1 MSSAEYFIR
10 HKVTSWMFALL
21 LLIGGAVSFLGL
33 GQLEDPEFTIKE
45 AMVITSYPGASAL
58 QVEEEVTFP
67 LENEIQQLAYVDKVK
82 SISSPGLSQITVEM
96 KSIYAGDE
104 LRQIW
109 DEFRRKINDYQTN
122 LPPGVNTPMI
132 NDDFGDVF
140 GVLLAVTGDGYQYEE
155 LADYVDYLRREL
167 VLVPGVGKVNVA
179 GQQSE
184 QILVEISRVKLNNL
198 GISLDRIYDL
208 LATQNVVSNAGSVR
222 VGSEYIRISP
232 TGEFNDISELNQ
244 LIISDTGASELIYLG
259 DVADIKRGYAEVPS
273 NLVSYNTQMALHMGI
288 SFASGV
294 NVVDVGAAIDQRLA
308 ELEYAR
314 PIGMEV
320 SVLYNQPKEVAS
332 SVNNFLY
339 NLLAAVAIV
348 ILVLLVFMGVRSG
361 ILIGLILLL
370 TILGTFIFMNLLAID
385 LQRISLGAL
394 IIALGMLVDNAIVV
408 TEGVLINLKR
418 GHDKLDAANLIVRQT
433 QWPLLGA
440 TAIAV
445 IAFAP
450 IGLSPDATG
459 EFAGSL
465 FWVLLISLLLSWVTA
480 ITLTPF
486 FCSLFFKETDSK
498 ANDGEEPADPYQGAV
513 FTIYKALLTLCMRFR
528 WTTIAIVLGATMV
541 AVMGFGAVK
550 QAFFP
555 PSTTPM
561 FLIDYWRSQGTDIR
575 DTAADVKQIESWL
588 AKDERVDYLA
598 STTGQGAVRFML
610 TYGPEKQYPAYG
622 QLMVRTTSAEAID
635 GVLVD
640 LDAHLK
646 QQYPNAQFKLK
657 RLEIGPSTDAKIELR
672 ISGPNPDVLRQLASQ
687 VEGMFQADIVA
698 TNIRHDWRERTKL
711 IRPQFKEAPARK
723 AGVSKQDLDSMLQ
736 MNFSGKNIGLYRDG
750 TTLMPIVARTP
761 DEERLNID
769 NLPDLKIWSPVYQTY
784 IPIGQVVGRFDLQWE
799 DSLIMR
805 RDRKRTITV
814 MTDPNLFGEETA
826 AALQARLQPQ
836 IDALELPAGY
846 SMAWGGE
853 YESSADAQ
861 APIFKAMPI
870 GFLSMFVIT
879 VLLFN
884 SVKKPLVIWATVPLA
899 ITGVTLGLL
908 ALDLPFGF
916 MAMLGFLSLSGMLL
930 KNGIVLLDQINLA
943 LASGQAP
950 YQAVFESSVSR
961 VRPVCMAAITTI
973 LGMIPLLFDDFFASM
988 AVVISFGLG
997 VATVLTLIVVPVL
1010 YTMVYGIRYPSATEP
1025 ATADDPR

>member
-10 HKVTSWMFALL
+10 HKVTSWMFAFLL
-21 LLIGGAVSFLGL
+21 LVGGAISFLGL

-45 AMVITSYPGASAL
+45 AMIITSYPGASAL

-67 LENEIQQLAYVDKVK
+67 LENEVQQLAYVDKVK

-96 KSIYAGDE
+96 KSIYDGKQ

-109 DEFRRKINDYQTN
+109 DELRRKINDYQSN
-122 LPPGVNTPMI
+122 LPPGVGTPMI

-167 VLVPGVGKVNVA
+167 VLVPGVGKVHVA
-179 GQQSE
+179 GQQAE
-184 QILVEISRVKLNNL
+184 QVLVEISRVKLNNL
-198 GISLDRIYDL
+198 GISLDRLYDL

-232 TGEFNDISELNQ
+232 TGEFTEISELEQ

-259 DVADIKRGYAEVPS
+259 DVAEIKRGYAEVPS
-273 NLVSYNTQMALHMGI
+273 NLVSFNNHSSLHLGI

-294 NVVDVGAAIDQRLA
+294 NVVDVGAAIDQHLH

-320 SVLYNQPKEVAS
+320 SVLYNQPKEVEN

-339 NLLAAVAIV
+339 NLLAAVGIV
-348 ILVLLVFMGVRSG
+348 ILVLLLFMGLRSG
-361 ILIGLILLL
+361 VLIGLILLL
-370 TILGTFIFMNLLAID
+370 TILGTFIFMKVLAID

-486 FCSLFFKETDSK
+486 FCSLFFKESSPQEGD
-498 ANDGEEPADPYQGAV
+498 EPVDPYQGGI
-513 FTIYKALLTLCMRFR
+513 FTIYKALLDLCMRFR
-528 WTTIAIVLGATMV
+528 WATIAVVIGAMFV

-550 QAFFP
+550 QVFFP

-561 FLIDYWRSQGTDIR
+561 FLVDYWRSQGTDIR
-575 DTAADVKQIESWL
+575 DTATDIEQIEAWL
-588 AKDERVDYLA
+588 MADERVDYIA
-598 STTGQGAVRFML
+598 TTTGQGAVRFML

-622 QLMVRTTSAEAID
+622 QLMVRTQSAEVID
-635 GVLVD
+635 GVLND
-640 LDAHLK
+640 LNQHLN
-646 QQYPNAQFKLK
+646 QQYSHAQYKLK

-672 ISGPNPDVLRQLASQ
+672 ISGPDPDTLRQLAAE
-687 VEGMFQADIVA
+687 VETIFRSDPAA
-698 TNIRHDWRERTKL
+698 SNIRHDWRERTKL
-711 IRPQFKEAPARK
+711 IRPQFKEAQARK

-736 MNFSGKNIGLYRDG
+736 MNFSGKSIGLYRDG

-784 IPIGQVVGRFDLQWE
+784 IPIGQVVGRFDVQWE

-805 RDRKRTITV
+805 RDRKRTVTV
-814 MTDPNLFGEETA
+814 MTDPNLFSGETA
-826 AALQARLQPQ
+826 AALLARLQPQ
-836 IDALELPAGY
+836 VETIELPAGY

-870 GFLSMFVIT
+870 GFLAMFVIT

-884 SVKKPLVIWATVPLA
+884 AIKKPLVIWATVPLA

-908 ALDLPFGF
+908 ALNLPFGF
-916 MAMLGFLSLSGMLL
+916 MALLGFLSLSGMLL

-943 LASGQAP
+943 LSTGQAP
-950 YQAVFESSVSR
+950 YEAVFESAVSR

-997 VATVLTLIVVPVL
+997 VATILTLIVVPVL
-1010 YTMVYGIRYPSATEP
+1010 YTMVYGIRYQPVTEHVV
-1025 ATADDPR
+1025 ADDPR